1 MMKKNAKL
9 LFSTGARASLP
20 ANSMAGT
27 EARPPDQSEMFTLLE
42 TPYCKVLM
50 IEPWNAPRGRYFIS
64 YRALNDFR
72 SALGLPV
79 IDEFAT
85 FSSPIF
91 FCPTPILGK
100 IYNAGISLGH
110 KRDPEM
116 GIDLGWPPLVIG
128 YQAPA
133 PELKENWEQDLLK
146 EIMKAEGQR
155 SGGAQEQESGGAG
168 EKITI
173 DEYEVR
179 KLKIG
184 ECEIFATNAP
194 LLPKQ
199 LQRIAQ
205 LSTAPF
211 SLAFSTGNRLTAQ
224 KNAQPLAVQ
233 AASEAALMKIVH
245 AIKPRS

>member
-1 MMKKNAKL
+1 MFNLIETSSCKIL
-9 LFSTGARASLP
+9 L
-20 ANSMAGT
+20 
-27 EARPPDQSEMFTLLE
+27 
-42 TPYCKVLM
+42 

-91 FCPTPILGK
+91 FCATPILGK
-100 IYNAGISLGH
+100 IYDTGISLGH

-116 GIDLGWPPLVIG
+116 GIDLGWPPLVVG
-128 YQAPA
+128 YQASA
-133 PELKENWEQDLLK
+133 PELKENWEKELLE

-155 SGGAQEQESGGAG
+155 SGGAEEQGSGEAG

-205 LSTAPF
+205 LSNAPF
-211 SLAFSTGNRLTAQ
+211 SIAFSTGNRLTAQ
-224 KNAQPLAVQ
+224 KNAQPLVVKATSERALIKIIDAVRPK
-233 AASEAALMKIVH
+233 S
-245 AIKPRS
+245 

>member
-1 MMKKNAKL
+1 
-9 LFSTGARASLP
+9 
-20 ANSMAGT
+20 
-27 EARPPDQSEMFTLLE
+27 MFNLIE
-42 TPYCKVLM
+42 TPSCKVLL
-50 IEPWNAPRGRYFIS
+50 IEPWNSPRGRYFIS

-72 SALGLPV
+72 SVLGLPV

-116 GIDLGWPPLVIG
+116 GIDLGWPPLVVG

-133 PELKENWEQDLLK
+133 PELKESWEQELLE
-146 EIMKAEGQR
+146 EIQKAGEQR
-155 SGGAQEQESGGAG
+155 GKGAG
-168 EKITI
+168 EITTI
-173 DEYEVR
+173 EDYEMRRLQV
-179 KLKIG
+179 G

-205 LSTAPF
+205 LSNASF
-211 SLAFSTGNRLTAQ
+211 SIAFSTGNRLTSQ
-224 KNAQPLAVQ
+224 KNAQPLVVKV
-233 AASEAALMKIVH
+233 ASEGTLIKIIDALRPK
-245 AIKPRS
+245 S

>member
-1 MMKKNAKL
+1 M
-9 LFSTGARASLP
+9 RV
-20 ANSMAGT
+20 
-27 EARPPDQSEMFTLLE
+27 MFTLIE

-72 SALGLPV
+72 SVLGLPV

-128 YQAPA
+128 YQAAA
-133 PELKENWEQDLLK
+133 PQLKESWEQELVE
-146 EIMKAEGQR
+146 EIQK
-155 SGGAQEQESGGAG
+155 AG
-168 EKITI
+168 EQGGKVAGEITTI
-173 DEYEVR
+173 DENEVR

-184 ECEIFATNAP
+184 ECEVFATNAP

-205 LSTAPF
+205 LANTPF
-211 SLAFSTGNRLTAQ
+211 SIAFSTGNRLTGQ
-224 KNAQPLAVQ
+224 KNALPLTVQ
-233 AASEAALMKIVH
+233 LH
-245 AIKPRS
+245 QRQY

>member
-1 MMKKNAKL
+1 
-9 LFSTGARASLP
+9 
-20 ANSMAGT
+20 
-27 EARPPDQSEMFTLLE
+27 
-42 TPYCKVLM
+42 M
-50 IEPWNAPRGRYFIS
+50 IEPWNAPGGRYFIS

-72 SALGLPV
+72 SVLGLPV

-128 YQAPA
+128 YEGTA
-133 PELKENWEQDLLK
+133 PEFKDQWEQQLLE
-146 EIMKAEGQR
+146 EIMKAR
-155 SGGAQEQESGGAG
+155 EQGSRGAG
-168 EKITI
+168 EIITL

-179 KLKIG
+179 RLKIG

-205 LSTAPF
+205 LSNAPF
-211 SLAFSTGNRLTAQ
+211 SIAFSTGNRLTAQ
-224 KNAQPLAVQ
+224 KNAQPLVVQ
-233 AASEAALMKIVH
+233 AASEASLMRIVGGL
-245 AIKPRS
+245 KPKS

>member
-1 MMKKNAKL
+1 
-9 LFSTGARASLP
+9 
-20 ANSMAGT
+20 
-27 EARPPDQSEMFTLLE
+27 
-42 TPYCKVLM
+42 M

-72 SALGLPV
+72 FALGLPV

-128 YQAPA
+128 YQQPA
-133 PELKENWEQDLLK
+133 PELKESWEQELLE
-146 EIMKAEGQR
+146 EIMKAE
-155 SGGAQEQESGGAG
+155 EQGSGGAG

-173 DEYEVR
+173 DEYEVK

-205 LSTAPF
+205 LSNAPF
-211 SLAFSTGNRLTAQ
+211 SIAFSTGNRLTAQ

-233 AASEAALMKIVH
+233 VASEAVLMKIVD
-245 AIKPRS
+245 ALKPKS

>member
-1 MMKKNAKL
+1 
-9 LFSTGARASLP
+9 
-20 ANSMAGT
+20 
-27 EARPPDQSEMFTLLE
+27 MFNLIE

-50 IEPWNAPRGRYFIS
+50 IEPWNASRGRYFIA
-64 YRALNDFR
+64 YRALNSFR
-72 SALGLPV
+72 SVLGLPV

-116 GIDLGWPPLVIG
+116 GIDLGWPPIVIG
-128 YQAPA
+128 YQAPV
-133 PELKENWEQDLLK
+133 PELKENWEKELLE
-146 EIMKAEGQR
+146 EIQKAG
-155 SGGAQEQESGGAG
+155 EQGSGGAG
-168 EKITI
+168 EQKMIG
-173 DEYEVR
+173 EYEVR
-179 KLKIG
+179 MLNVG

-205 LSTAPF
+205 LSKAPF
-211 SLAFSTGNRLTAQ
+211 SIAFSTGNRLTAQ
-224 KNAQPLAVQ
+224 KNAQPLVVT
-233 AASEAALMKIVH
+233 AASEGALSKIIE
-245 AIKPRS
+245 ALQPKS

>member
-1 MMKKNAKL
+1 
-9 LFSTGARASLP
+9 
-20 ANSMAGT
+20 
-27 EARPPDQSEMFTLLE
+27 MFNLIE

-50 IEPWNAPRGRYFIS
+50 IEPWNAPRGRYFVS
-64 YRALNDFR
+64 YHALNDFR

-116 GIDLGWPPLVIG
+116 GIDLGWPPLVVG
-128 YQAPA
+128 YQVPA
-133 PELKENWEQDLLK
+133 PELKESWEQELLE
-146 EIMKAEGQR
+146 EIQKAG
-155 SGGAQEQESGGAG
+155 EQEGKGAG
-168 EKITI
+168 EITTI
-173 DEYEVR
+173 DEYEIR
-179 KLKIG
+179 RLQIG

-205 LSTAPF
+205 LSNAPF
-211 SLAFSTGNRLTAQ
+211 SIAFSTGNRLTAQ
-224 KNAQPLAVQ
+224 KNAQPLTVQ
-233 AASEAALMKIVH
+233 AASEAVLMKIVD

>member
-1 MMKKNAKL
+1 
-9 LFSTGARASLP
+9 
-20 ANSMAGT
+20 
-27 EARPPDQSEMFTLLE
+27 MFTLIE
-42 TPYCKVLM
+42 TNYCKVLM
-50 IEPWNAPRGRYFIS
+50 IEPWNPPPGRYFIS

-72 SALGLPV
+72 SVLGLPV

-116 GIDLGWPPLVIG
+116 GIDLGWPPVVIG
-128 YQAPA
+128 YEASV
-133 PELKENWEQDLLK
+133 PELNEGWEQQLLA
-146 EIMKAEGQR
+146 EIMKAGEQR
-155 SGGAQEQESGGAG
+155 GKGAG
-168 EKITI
+168 EITTV

-179 KLKIG
+179 RLEIG
-184 ECEIFATNAP
+184 GCEIFATNAP

-205 LSTAPF
+205 ISNAPF
-211 SLAFSTGNRLTAQ
+211 SIAFSTGNRLAAQ
-224 KNAQPLAVQ
+224 KNAQPLTLQV
-233 AASEAALMKIVH
+233 ASEATLRKIVS
-245 AIKPRS
+245 ALKPKS

>member
-1 MMKKNAKL
+1 
-9 LFSTGARASLP
+9 
-20 ANSMAGT
+20 
-27 EARPPDQSEMFTLLE
+27 MFNLIE
-42 TPYCKVLM
+42 TPSCKVLL

-72 SALGLPV
+72 SVLGLPV

-128 YQAPA
+128 YQAAA
-133 PELKENWEQDLLK
+133 PELKESWEQELLK
-146 EIMKAEGQR
+146 EIMKAE
-155 SGGAQEQESGGAG
+155 EQGSGGAG
-168 EKITI
+168 EITTI
-173 DEYEVR
+173 DEYEIR
-179 KLKIG
+179 RMQIG

-205 LSTAPF
+205 LSNAPF
-211 SLAFSTGNRLTAQ
+211 CIAFSTGNRLTAQ
-224 KNAQPLAVQ
+224 KNAQPLVVK
-233 AASEAALMKIVH
+233 AAAEGALIKIID
-245 AIKPRS
+245 ALRSKS